1 MEICGLTADSVLTDN
16 AIFHRVY
23 CIGRDDFGAT
33 PWIAYTFGALG
44 VIMLVVNGY
53 LLLGVIFTWFE
64 RKLLGRFQS
73 RVGPNRAGPFGLLQA
88 IADAIKLLFKEDI
101 VPRRAD
107 RLIFNLAPIV
117 MLAPALM
124 ALAVIPF
131 GSGSY
136 IADLNIGV
144 LYVVAMSGI
153 ASLAVL
159 MAGYSSANKLAL
171 FGSMRAVAMLI
182 SYEIPL
188 IMALLGITL
197 LAASMSMVDVIAAQS
212 VPYVLV
218 APLGVLVFLVAISA
232 ELSRSPFDQAEAE
245 SEIVAGY
252 LTEYSGMK
260 FGVFYLAEFSNVVL
274 AAALFAVLFLDGWEG
289 PILPSHLWF
298 LIKVFGFLFVASWV
312 RATIPRLRLDQILS
326 FAWKFLFPLSLVN
339 VITLAAEVIVWP
351 EPSTGDL
358 LLMAAINWP
367 VAAAAMYGM
376 VRVLR
381 STSRQ
386 PGLRLVPSGVPAQEA
401 D

>member
-1 MEICGLTADSVLTDN
+1 
-16 AIFHRVY
+16 
-23 CIGRDDFGAT
+23 
-33 PWIAYTFGALG
+33 
-44 VIMLVVNGY
+44 
-53 LLLGVIFTWFE
+53 
-64 RKLLGRFQS
+64 
-73 RVGPNRAGPFGLLQA
+73 
-88 IADAIKLLFKEDI
+88 
-101 VPRRAD
+101 
-107 RLIFNLAPIV
+107 
-117 MLAPALM
+117 
-124 ALAVIPF
+124 
-131 GSGSY
+131 
-136 IADLNIGV
+136 
-144 LYVVAMSGI
+144 
-153 ASLAVL
+153 
-159 MAGYSSANKLAL
+159 
-171 FGSMRAVAMLI
+171 
-182 SYEIPL
+182 
-188 IMALLGITL
+188 
-197 LAASMSMVDVIAAQS
+197 MVDVIAAQS

>member
-1 MEICGLTADSVLTDN
+1 VEICGLTADSVLTDN

-64 RKLLGRFQS
+64 RKL
-73 RVGPNRAGPFGLLQA
+73 
-88 IADAIKLLFKEDI
+88 
-101 VPRRAD
+101 
-107 RLIFNLAPIV
+107 
-117 MLAPALM
+117 